1 MIDQSKLETVLKY
14 SPNCFSRTG
23 TIQGCKGCPY
33 GEDEDLNHI
42 PDGAEKQCYCAL
54 GFDAIEL
61 LKQLVEENNDLYN
74 QLQDKKLVEEASEE
88 ILDNNVMVT
97 VAGEPYYC
105 KCGCNVFTKLI
116 NGKGDLIYRCHGCG
130 REYEGE

>member
-1 MIDQSKLETVLKY
+1 MIDQDKLDAVLKY
-14 SPNCFSRTG
+14 GSICFNKNST
-23 TIQGCKGCPY
+23 TNDCAGCPY
-33 GEDEDLNHI
+33 QEDVDFEHAPED
-42 PDGAEKQCYCAL
+42 AVRQCDNLLAY
-54 GFDAIEL
+54 DAIEL

-116 NGKGDLIYRCHGCG
+116 NGKGDLIYRCHCCG